1 MDLISLATDFLS
13 TPKGK
18 LLLGE
23 EINIAGI
30 TSRIQE
36 LSTTY
41 NIDLVELASSTLSE
55 KTDAL
60 TQTKKVDKTLTA
72 KERIKAKS
80 SQLDE
85 DKKNDRAPVE
95 EEDEF
100 KALVEEHA
108 QDKPINETEKRPKSL
123 DEMRA
128 WAWGVA
134 GQKCANLQILS
145 TGARDKAVSK

>member
-1 MDLISLATDFLS
+1 MDLLSLATDFLK

-41 NIDLVELASSTLSE
+41 NIDLEELAASTLTE
-55 KTDAL
+55 KTEAL
-60 TQTKKVDKTLTA
+60 IQTKKVDKTLTA

-80 SQLDE
+80 SQ
-85 DKKNDRAPVE
+85 
-95 EEDEF
+95 
-100 KALVEEHA
+100 
-108 QDKPINETEKRPKSL
+108 INEDNRSRWSP
-123 DEMRA
+123 
-128 WAWGVA
+128 
-134 GQKCANLQILS
+134 
-145 TGARDKAVSK
+145 